1 MTGGSAYWG
10 AQLSDPDETVR
21 LWPGAAPGA
30 SQPQLKLA
38 VTERSTSPDYKDRA
52 VTGISEPLFT
62 VFRPRKPDGSAV
74 LIATGG
80 NYIRVVVDKE
90 GFETARRLNEAGV
103 TAFVLR
109 YRLPCEGWTP
119 DAPLQDAQRA
129 MRIIRARAAHFG
141 VDPSRV
147 GVLGFSAGG
156 HVAASLA
163 TCHAQEVYK
172 PVDADDAQSARPD
185 FQGLFYPIITMLPPH
200 AFAGARDAA
209 LGKNPSRVQMERY
222 SRERCVDT
230 QTPPAFLLT
239 AKNDDVIPAANTTR
253 MYDALCAAG
262 IPAELHLFESG
273 GHGFGIR
280 LAGTSAVSVWPDLL
294 LNWGRARG
302 YFRA

>member
-30 SQPQLKLA
+30 SQPQLKLT

-185 FQGLFYPIITMLPPH
+185 FQGLFYPIVTMLPPH

-209 LGKNPSRVQMERY
+209 LGKNPSHVQMERY

-239 AKNDDVIPAANTTR
+239 AKNDDVVPAANTTL

-294 LNWGRARG
+294 LNWGKARG